1 MKTHRSFARGWEL
14 YAASALLAA
23 AVAGSFAAGP
33 SRAVAQ
39 TQAELKSAA
48 TPSKTPAAAAAPK
61 QIKIDLSAA
70 VKVPLP
76 AGVKDLQPA
85 AFKTSDGKTGWV
97 VRVPGGRPLA
107 TPAYSDGMLFVGGG
121 YGSNEFYAFDA
132 KTGRMVWKVN
142 AGDDGPTAAVVED
155 GLVAFNTESCTLV
168 VVDEKTGKLVW
179 QEWLGD
185 PLMSQPAVSK
195 GKLYMAYP
203 AGQHGHA
210 NVQQNV
216 IPHAQQQQSEATH
229 VVAAKPV
236 QQDSKPDDAKQ
247 DSDKEVG
254 SHRLLCADLKTG
266 KHIWERAISS
276 DVISAPVVSEGK
288 VYFTTFDG
296 TSYSLDAS
304 DGSVVWKKENAGT
317 SAPLVVAGHVVVTQ
331 KEARDGKAYEGLQQL
346 DAKAGTQRNA
356 QPIAREE
363 ARYLDKD
370 KGGGVAIST
379 QAQGTLDSSVGFS
392 SAPSSANLGQANEH
406 LGVKTVVGGW
416 AYQGSRAA
424 YSKGQ
429 MLNAQGRY
437 LNSVGADDGRFK
449 WRAEVSGGGLTEDAQ
464 VFSPPALGEQFLY
477 LSSSLGHIL
486 SVGQEDGRVGFMY
499 QFPEPMVFQP
509 ALAGGS
515 VYVGT
520 SNGLLICLNTGST
533 DADGW
538 YAWGGN
544 GEHNKN
550 R

>member
-1 MKTHRSFARGWEL
+1 MKTQRSFARNWEL

-23 AVAGSFAAGP
+23 AVVTSLVVRTPRAAHAQGQE
-33 SRAVAQ
+33 RAQVA
-39 TQAELKSAA
+39 SA
-48 TPSKTPAAAAAPK
+48 TPAPSATPEAPK
-61 QIKIDLSAA
+61 PVKIDLAAA
-70 VKVPLP
+70 VKVPIP
-76 AGVKDLQPA
+76 SGMQDLRPA
-85 AFKTSDGKTGWV
+85 AFKTSDGKEGWV

-107 TPAYSDGMLFVGGG
+107 TPAYSNGMLFVGGG

-132 KTGRMVWKVN
+132 RNGRLVWKIN
-142 AGDDGPTAAVVED
+142 SGDDGPTAAVVED

-195 GKLYMAYP
+195 GRLYMAYP
-203 AGQHGHA
+203 AGQRGHA
-210 NVQQNV
+210 QNQNA
-216 IPHAQQQQSEATH
+216 IPHMNQQSAAANIT
-229 VVAAKPV
+229 AKPL
-236 QQDSKPDDAKQ
+236 QNSPHKPAEQ
-247 DSDKEVG
+247 NANEEAG

-276 DVISAPVVSEGK
+276 DVISAPVVSDGR

-296 TSYSLDAS
+296 NSYSLDAS
-304 DGSVVWKKENAGT
+304 DGALVWKKENAGT
-317 SAPLVVAGHVVVTQ
+317 SAPLVVAGNVVVTQ
-331 KEARDGKAYEGLQQL
+331 KEEREGKAYEGLQRL
-346 DAKAGTQRNA
+346 DVKAGTAKDDRLR
-356 QPIAREE
+356 ARDE
-363 ARYLDKD
+363 AAYLGEDR
-370 KGGGVAIST
+370 GGGVAINQ
-379 QAQGTLDSSVGFS
+379 QAQASLDSSVGFGNAPA
-392 SAPSSANLGQANEH
+392 SAELGKANSNV
-406 LGVKTVVGGW
+406 GVKTVVGGW

-437 LNSVGADDGRFK
+437 LNSIGAEDGRFK
-449 WRAEVSGGGLTEDAQ
+449 WRAEVSGGGLTADSQ

-477 LSSSLGHIL
+477 LSSSLGHLL
-486 SVGQEDGRVGFMY
+486 SVAQTDGRVGFMY

-509 ALAGGS
+509 ALAEGS

-520 SNGLLICLNTGST
+520 SNGLLICLKTGST

>member
-1 MKTHRSFARGWEL
+1 MKTQRSFARGWEL

-23 AVAGSFAAGP
+23 LVVVSLVARGP
-33 SRAVAQ
+33 RTAHARGQKPQVA
-39 TQAELKSAA
+39 SAKPAPSA
-48 TPSKTPAAAAAPK
+48 TPEAPK
-61 QIKIDLSAA
+61 QIKIDLAAA

-76 AGVKDLQPA
+76 EGMKELQPST
-85 AFKTSDGKTGWV
+85 FKTSDGKEGWV

-121 YGSNEFYAFDA
+121 YGSHEFYAFDA

-203 AGQHGHA
+203 AGQRGQA
-210 NVQQNV
+210 NMQQNV
-216 IPHAQQQQSEATH
+216 MPQHAQSAAAH
-229 VVAAKPV
+229 VIARPV
-236 QQDSKPDDAKQ
+236 QNSQQKDSKQKAEE
-247 DSDKEVG
+247 EVG

-276 DVISAPVVSEGK
+276 DVISAPVVSDGK

-317 SAPLVVAGHVVVTQ
+317 SAPLVVAGNVVVTQ
-331 KEARDGKAYEGLQQL
+331 KEEREGKAYEGLQRL
-346 DAKAGTQRNA
+346 DAKAGTQKDDQLR
-356 QPIAREE
+356 ARDE
-363 ARYLDKD
+363 AAYLGQD
-370 KGGGVAIST
+370 KGGGVALT
-379 QAQGTLDSSVGFS
+379 QQAQGTLDSSVGFS
-392 SAPSSANLGQANEH
+392 SAPASAELGKANAH

-437 LNSVGADDGRFK
+437 LNSVGAEDGRYK
-449 WRAEVSGGGLTEDAQ
+449 WRAEVSGGGLTADSQ

-477 LSSSLGHIL
+477 LSSSLGHLL
-486 SVGQEDGRVGFMY
+486 SVAQDDGRVGFLY
-499 QFPEPMVFQP
+499 QFTEPMVFQP
-509 ALAGGS
+509 ALANGS

-520 SNGLLICLNTGST
+520 SNGLLICLKTGSA

>member
-1 MKTHRSFARGWEL
+1 MKTRRSFARGWEL

-23 AVAGSFAAGP
+23 AVAGSFAARPHQVG
-33 SRAVAQ
+33 AQ
-39 TQAELKSAA
+39 AQAGLKAAA
-48 TPSKTPAAAAAPK
+48 TPSATPAAAGAAK

-76 AGVKDLQPA
+76 AELKDLQPA
-85 AFKTSDGKTGWV
+85 AFKTADGKEGWV
-97 VRVPGGRPLA
+97 VRVPGNRPLA

-121 YGSNEFYAFDA
+121 YGSHEFYAFDA
-132 KTGRMVWKVN
+132 KTGRKVWTVN

-203 AGQHGHA
+203 AGQRGHA
-210 NVQQNV
+210 NATPQHAM
-216 IPHAQQQQSEATH
+216 PHAQQSAAAN
-229 VVAAKPV
+229 VVAKPP
-236 QQDSKPDDAKQ
+236 QSTKPNDPKRDA
-247 DSDKEVG
+247 DEEAG

-266 KHIWERAISS
+266 KHVWERAISS

-296 TSYSLDAS
+296 TSYSLDAA
-304 DGSVVWKKENAGT
+304 DGRVVWKKKNAGT
-317 SAPLVVAGHVVVTQ
+317 SAPLVVAGNVVVTQ

-346 DAKAGTQRNA
+346 DAKAGTPKDERMS
-356 QPIAREE
+356 AREE
-363 ARYLDKD
+363 AKYLDKD
-370 KGGGVAIST
+370 KGGGVAISQ
-379 QAQGTLDSSVGFS
+379 QAQSSLDSSVGFG
-392 SAPSSANLGQANEH
+392 SAPASAELGKANEH

-464 VFSPPALGEQFLY
+464 VFSPPALGEEFLY
-477 LSSSLGHIL
+477 LSSSLGHLL
-486 SVGQEDGRVGFMY
+486 SVGQADGRVGFMY

-520 SNGLLICLNTGST
+520 SGGLLICLKTGSA

>member
-1 MKTHRSFARGWEL
+1 MKTQRSFARGWQFL
-14 YAASALLAA
+14 ALAA
-23 AVAGSFAAGP
+23 LVAAVVVAALAARP
-33 SRAVAQ
+33 SSVGAQ
-39 TQAELKSAA
+39 AQAELKAAA
-48 TPSKTPAAAAAPK
+48 TPEAPK
-61 QIKIDLSAA
+61 QIKIDLAAA

-76 AGVKDLQPA
+76 EGMKDLQPA
-85 AFKTSDGKTGWV
+85 AFKTKDGKEGWV

-107 TPAYSDGMLFVGGG
+107 TPAYSNGTLFVGGG
-121 YGSNEFYAFDA
+121 YGSHEFYAFDA

-203 AGQHGHA
+203 AGQRGHA
-210 NVQQNV
+210 NAIQQ
-216 IPHAQQQQSEATH
+216 HAMPNSQQSAAAH
-229 VVAAKPV
+229 VIAKPV
-236 QQDSKPDDAKQ
+236 QNTKPNDPKKDENE
-247 DSDKEVG
+247 EVG

-296 TSYSLDAS
+296 TSYSLDAA
-304 DGSVVWKKENAGT
+304 DGTLVWKKKNAGT
-317 SAPLVVAGHVVVTQ
+317 SAPLVVAGNVVVTQ
-331 KEARDGKAYEGLQQL
+331 KEAREGKAYEGLQRL
-346 DAKAGTQRNA
+346 DAKAGTA
-356 QPIAREE
+356 KDEKLHASEE
-363 ARYLDKD
+363 AKYLDKD
-370 KGGGVAIST
+370 KGGGVAINQ
-379 QAQGTLDSSVGFS
+379 QAQGALDSSVGFG
-392 SAPSSANLGQANEH
+392 SAPASAELGKANDH

-437 LNSVGADDGRFK
+437 LNSIGADDGRFK
-449 WRAEVSGGGLTEDAQ
+449 WRAEVSGNGLAEGAQ
-464 VFSPPALGEQFLY
+464 VFSPPALGDEFLY

-520 SNGLLICLNTGST
+520 SNGLLICLKTGSA

-550 R
+550 K

>member
-1 MKTHRSFARGWEL
+1 MKAQRSFARGL
-14 YAASALLAA
+14 QFLALTAVVA
-23 AVAGSFAAGP
+23 AVVVAGRGARP
-33 SRAVAQ
+33 SGVVAQ
-39 TQAELKSAA
+39 TQAELKA
-48 TPSKTPAAAAAPK
+48 TPAAVDVPK

-76 AGVKDLQPA
+76 EGMKELQPA
-85 AFKTSDGKTGWV
+85 SFKTKDGKDGWV

-121 YGSNEFYAFDA
+121 YGSHEFYAFDA

-168 VVDEKTGKLVW
+168 VVDEKTGELVW

-203 AGQHGHA
+203 AGQRGHA
-210 NVQQNV
+210 NVQQNALPHMPQSAAAHV
-216 IPHAQQQQSEATH
+216 I
-229 VVAAKPV
+229 AKPV
-236 QQDSKPDDAKQ
+236 QNSQQKDSKRNADD
-247 DSDKEVG
+247 EVG

-276 DVISAPVVSEGK
+276 DVISAPVISEGK

-296 TSYSLDAS
+296 TSYSIDAA
-304 DGSVVWKKENAGT
+304 DGSVVWKKQNAGT
-317 SAPLVVAGHVVVTQ
+317 SAPLVVAGNVVVTQ
-331 KEARDGKAYEGLQQL
+331 KEAREGKAYEGLQRL
-346 DAKAGTQRNA
+346 DAKAGTA
-356 QPIAREE
+356 KSEKLHASEE
-363 ARYLDKD
+363 AAYLDKD
-370 KGGGVAIST
+370 KGGGVAINQ
-379 QAQGTLDSSVGFS
+379 QAQSSLDSSVGFGNAPA
-392 SAPSSANLGQANEH
+392 SAELGKANEH

-437 LNSVGADDGRFK
+437 LNSIGADDGRFK
-449 WRAEVSGGGLTEDAQ
+449 WRAEVSGSGLTGDSQ
-464 VFSPPALGEQFLY
+464 VFSPPALGDEFLY
-477 LSSSLGHIL
+477 LSSSLGHLL

-499 QFPEPMVFQP
+499 QFPAPMVFQP
-509 ALAGGS
+509 ALAHGS
-515 VYVGT
+515 IYVGT
-520 SNGLLICLNTGST
+520 SNGLLICLKTGSA

-550 R
+550 K

>member
-1 MKTHRSFARGWEL
+1 MKTQRSFARGWQL
-14 YAASALLAA
+14 F
-23 AVAGSFAAGP
+23 AVAAFVAAFLVAALAVRP
-33 SRAVAQ
+33 SRAGAQAQAKEKQQVA
-39 TQAELKSAA
+39 TASPTPSA
-48 TPSKTPAAAAAPK
+48 TPDAPK
-61 QIKIDLSAA
+61 QIKIDLATA
-70 VKVPLP
+70 VKVPMP
-76 AGVKDLQPA
+76 AGMKDLQPA
-85 AFKTSDGKTGWV
+85 AFKTSDGKEGWV

-121 YGSNEFYAFDA
+121 YGSSEFYAFDA
-132 KTGRMVWKVN
+132 KTGKLVWKIN
-142 AGDDGPTAAVVED
+142 SGDDGPTAAVVED

-203 AGQHGHA
+203 AGQRGHA
-210 NVQQNV
+210 QTQAIGPQSAAAHV
-216 IPHAQQQQSEATH
+216 I
-229 VVAAKPV
+229 AKPL
-236 QQDSKPDDAKQ
+236 QKPKPNDTKKDENE
-247 DSDKEVG
+247 EVG

-276 DVISAPVVSEGK
+276 DVISAPVVSDGK

-296 TSYSLDAS
+296 NSYSLDAS
-304 DGSVVWKKENAGT
+304 DGTLVWKKQNAGT
-317 SAPLVVAGHVVVTQ
+317 SAPLVVAGNVVVTQ
-331 KEARDGKAYEGLQQL
+331 KEQREGKAYEGLQRL
-346 DAKAGTQRNA
+346 DVKAGTEKDERLR
-356 QPIAREE
+356 ARDE
-363 ARYLDKD
+363 AAYLDKD
-370 KGGGVAIST
+370 KGGGVAIT
-379 QAQGTLDSSVGFS
+379 QQAQGALDSSVGFG
-392 SAPSSANLGQANEH
+392 SAPASAKLGEANEH

-424 YSKGQ
+424 YSRGQ

-437 LNSVGADDGRFK
+437 LNSVGAEDGRYK
-449 WRAEVSGGGLTEDAQ
+449 WRAEVSGGGLAADSQ

-477 LSSSLGHIL
+477 LSSSLGHLL
-486 SVGQEDGRVGFMY
+486 SVAQDDGRVGFIY

-520 SNGLLICLNTGST
+520 SNGLLICLKTGST

-550 R
+550 K

>member
-1 MKTHRSFARGWEL
+1 MKTQRSFARGWEL

-23 AVAGSFAAGP
+23 AVVVSLAARP
-33 SRAVAQ
+33 SGVGAQARDGRQVA
-39 TQAELKSAA
+39 AA
-48 TPSKTPAAAAAPK
+48 TPAPSAKPSAADAPK
-61 QIKIDLSAA
+61 QIKIDLAAA

-76 AGVKDLQPA
+76 PGMRDLQPA
-85 AFKTSDGKTGWV
+85 AFKTPDGKQGWV

-132 KTGRMVWKVN
+132 RTGRLVWKIN
-142 AGDDGPTAAVVED
+142 SGDDGPTAAVVED

-195 GKLYMAYP
+195 GRLYMAYP
-203 AGQHGHA
+203 AGQRGNAA
-210 NVQQNV
+210 NAG
-216 IPHAQQQQSEATH
+216 PHAQQKA
-229 VVAAKPV
+229 VVGLSSPTPPQKPA
-236 QQDSKPDDAKQ
+236 QKDENE
-247 DSDKEVG
+247 EVG

-276 DVISAPVVSEGK
+276 DVISAPVVSDGK

-296 TSYSLDAS
+296 TSYSLDAA
-304 DGSVVWKKENAGT
+304 DGSLVWKKQNAGT
-317 SAPLVVAGHVVVTQ
+317 SAPLVVAGNVVVTQ
-331 KEARDGKAYEGLQQL
+331 KEEREGKAYEGLQRL
-346 DAKAGTQRNA
+346 DVKAGTEKDDNLR
-356 QPIAREE
+356 ARDE
-363 ARYLDKD
+363 AAYLGAD
-370 KGGGVAIST
+370 KGGGVAISQ
-379 QAQGTLDSSVGFS
+379 QAQGALDSSVGFGNAPA
-392 SAPSSANLGQANEH
+392 SAGLAKANSNV
-406 LGVKTVVGGW
+406 GVKTVVGGW

-437 LNSVGADDGRFK
+437 LNSVGAEDGRFK
-449 WRAEVSGGGLTEDAQ
+449 WRAEVSGGGLTADSQ

-477 LSSSLGHIL
+477 LSSSLGHLL

-499 QFPEPMVFQP
+499 LFPEPMVFQP
-509 ALAGGS
+509 ALANGS
-515 VYVGT
+515 VYAGT
-520 SNGLLICLNTGST
+520 SNGLLICLNTGSA